1 MALTNCT
8 ITSSTT
14 THTGGAADITTRVL
28 TITPDVGFSVSKV
41 AGGFASGSTPSGVA
55 SIVLAD
61 TGTAGEVTNTI
72 SVTVDFTDAFVMPLA
87 NTLFELNIS
96 GKAIPLL
103 DTIDIQIALVH
114 PFDGAPNA
122 TIGLVA
128 ADGISIA
135 NYTTATPHVS
145 YMHGTILNNV
155 STKVATVTMTADS
168 ATYTTASGGWALT
181 NTPFIYPLS
190 SAWTDSFD
198 KFDWIFV
205 SETVVNG
212 FTTSI
217 VFDLFFKD
225 IVSHS
230 TPLQAG
236 EVINGRSTH
245 LDVTPKELGP
255 DPGLTIDSV
264 EFGDS
269 TNSGDTIPGGGVYP
283 PDDSIEVNING
294 SVGSTFTIGFAETT
308 TSGGT
313 GVVTGVPDQVLDDEN
328 VLQDVVQVIP
338 AGGTITYNFTI
349 PSTTTVKE
357 FTMTIVAGDGST
369 TVNSALASKVY
380 NQRPD
385 PVIDIRADI
394 PDAWTT
400 VSAET
405 QSVTSTGKPGI
416 YAEELRWKA
425 DSMLG
430 LDFELKF
437 GSTGTFAVVRSPG
450 SSDFATAGGSD
461 TVVGLTNL
469 TTAISSDGT
478 HAYIRGT
485 ITADKFGL
493 TSSTRAVP
501 LDTLFTYTAPQP

>member
-14 THTGGAADITTRVL
+14 THTGGVADIVTRVL
-28 TITPDVGFSVSKV
+28 TITPDIGFSVSKV
-41 AGGFASGSTPSGVA
+41 AGGFAAGTLPSGVA
-55 SIVLAD
+55 TITLAD
-61 TGTAGEVTNTI
+61 TGTAGEVANTI

-114 PFDGAPNA
+114 PFDGVPNA
-122 TIGLVA
+122 TISLVTA
-128 ADGISIA
+128 SDIGIS
-135 NYTTATPHVS
+135 NYVDAVPNVS
-145 YMHGTILNNV
+145 YMYGTILNNV
-155 STKVATVTMTADS
+155 STKVATVTITADS
-168 ATYTTASGGWALT
+168 TTYTAASGGWALT

-190 SAWTDSFD
+190 NTWTDSFD

-225 IVSHS
+225 VVSHS

-245 LDVTPKELGP
+245 LNVTPKELGP

-294 SVGSTFTIGFAETT
+294 SVGSTFVLEFSETT
-308 TSGGT
+308 GGISGEPQISGT
-313 GVVTGVPDQVLDDEN
+313 PGVGVVQTVS
-328 VLQDVVQVIP
+328 
-338 AGGTITYNFTI
+338 AGGKATYNFTI

-357 FTMTIVAGDGST
+357 FTMTVVAGDSDT
-369 TVNSALASKVY
+369 TVNNTLALKVY
-380 NQRPD
+380 TQRPD
-385 PVIDIRADI
+385 PVIDIRASK
-394 PDAWTT
+394 PGGWTT
-400 VSAET
+400 VSAIKD
-405 QSVTSTGKPGI
+405 SIISTGKPGI

-437 GSTGTFAVVRSPG
+437 VGSGTFTVTKPP
-450 SSDFATAGGSD
+450 SSGDFATTGGDD

-469 TTAISSDGT
+469 TATISSDST

-493 TSSTRAVP
+493 TSSTRTVP
-501 LDTLFTYTAPQP
+501 LNTLFTYTAPQP